1 MTKIRRFPLKQD
13 DVDSDFSSREDD
25 GNALDFITI
34 LSNELEH
41 AVVVYPHP
49 TMLRFL
55 TM

>member
-13 DVDSDFSSREDD
+13 DVDSEFSSDD

-49 TMLRFL
+49 TMMRFL